1 MSMSVALRLLLVCGL
16 VAVSAAS
23 ISPGPPTAPRS
34 AGPADAGTPSTPALG
49 PTAVP
54 SSPGLN
60 ASGGGSRPQ
69 AAAPPE
75 HMAALE
81 GDSALLHCN
90 VSGSPEPSVAWISPR
105 GVSALQP
112 GSGRWQVEATG
123 DLNISHVR
131 IEDKGRYTCMA
142 TNEHGSAN
150 FTVTLRVVYVSG
162 DLGIYYVL
170 VCLIAFTIIMILNVT
185 RLCMMSSHLK
195 KTEKAINEFFR
206 TEGAERLQKAFEIAK
221 RIPIITG
228 AKTLELA
235 KVTQF
240 KTLEFARYVEELA
253 RSVPL
258 PPLITNCRNI
268 VEELVEAVWVEG
280 AAPVSTEDDDDD
292 EVEGATGGAS
302 GAGGCVYTIPPHG
315 DRDSATCDSDDAA
328 SLPGRRHIAIQV
340 AVHEHKPDGGAA
352 AAADSSTQQ
361 QQQPPPPPASAGNAA
376 VTTAAAAASSSP
388 PVSASAQHS
397 RNGSSMSGA
406 SVKDGE
412 VALAPAASCVC
423 YESHV

>member
-1 MSMSVALRLLLVCGL
+1 MSVALRLLLACGL

-23 ISPGPPTAPRS
+23 TSPGPPTAPRS
-34 AGPADAGTPSTPALG
+34 AGPALG

-90 VSGSPEPSVAWISPR
+90 VSGSPEPRVAWISPR

-280 AAPVSTEDDDDD
+280 AAPVSTEDDDD

-352 AAADSSTQQ
+352 AAAAAADSSTQQ
-361 QQQPPPPPASAGNAA
+361 QQLPPPPPPVSAGNAA
-376 VTTAAAAASSSP
+376 VTTTTAAASSSP
-388 PVSASAQHS
+388 PLVSASAQHS

-412 VALAPAASCVC
+412 VALVPAASCVC

>member
-1 MSMSVALRLLLVCGL
+1 RIC
-16 VAVSAAS
+16 
-23 ISPGPPTAPRS
+23 R
-34 AGPADAGTPSTPALG
+34 
-49 PTAVP
+49 
-54 SSPGLN
+54 
-60 ASGGGSRPQ
+60 GSDFGFMKTR
-69 AAAPPE
+69 
-75 HMAALE
+75 
-81 GDSALLHCN
+81 C
-90 VSGSPEPSVAWISPR
+90 
-105 GVSALQP
+105 
-112 GSGRWQVEATG
+112 RWQVEDTG
-123 DLNISHVR
+123 DLNISRVR
-131 IEDKGRYTCMA
+131 VEDRGRYTCMA
-142 TNEHGSAN
+142 TNEYGSAN

-280 AAPVSTEDDDDD
+280 AAPVPTEDDD
-292 EVEGATGGAS
+292 EVEGATGGTS

-340 AVHEHKPDGGAA
+340 AVH
-352 AAADSSTQQ
+352 
-361 QQQPPPPPASAGNAA
+361 
-376 VTTAAAAASSSP
+376 
-388 PVSASAQHS
+388 
-397 RNGSSMSGA
+397 
-406 SVKDGE
+406 
-412 VALAPAASCVC
+412 
-423 YESHV
+423 